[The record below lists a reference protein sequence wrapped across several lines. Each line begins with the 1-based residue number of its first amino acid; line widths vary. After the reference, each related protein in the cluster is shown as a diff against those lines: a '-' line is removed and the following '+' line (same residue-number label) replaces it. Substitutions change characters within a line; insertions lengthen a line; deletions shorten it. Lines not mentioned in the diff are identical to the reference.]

1 VRLFLLS
8 LVGTFGALALT
19 ACVSVPESQ
28 TVHVIGE
35 LRAAPI
41 GCKDLGRV
49 TLTDAAAF
57 NLNPLSSPND
67 ELLRM
72 MTLEKGGD
80 TLHYT
85 GMFPLRGV
93 AYKCGEAK

>member
-1 VRLFLLS
+1 MRIILLS
-8 LVGTFGALALT
+8 LAGTFGALALT

-28 TVHVIGE
+28 TVRVIGE
-35 LRAAPI
+35 LRSAPT
-41 GCKDLGRV
+41 GCKDLGPV
-49 TLTDAAAF
+49 SLTDAAAF

-85 GMFPLRGV
+85 GAFPLRGV
-93 AYKCGEAK
+93 AYKCGGTK

>member
-1 VRLFLLS
+1 M
-8 LVGTFGALALT
+8 
-19 ACVSVPESQ
+19 PESQ

-35 LRAAPI
+35 LSAAPT
-41 GCKDLGRV
+41 GCKDLGPV
-49 TLTDAAAF
+49 SLTDAAAF

-72 MTLEKGGD
+72 ITLEKGGD

-93 AYKCGEAK
+93 AYKCGQPK